1 MKILAVI
8 PARGGS
14 KRLKNKNILKVGKK
28 SLVIRTIEFAR
39 KIPNTH
45 IIVSTDSKKIA
56 KTLKDKINIPW
67 LRPRRYALDNSSSE
81 SVALHAL
88 RRYEKLV
95 KKIDGI
101 LLLQPTTPFRNIKTL
116 IRVLKLFKKNKRKNY
131 VSVSKTNGSLSL
143 NGSFYLIS
151 SKELKREK
159 SFVTKN
165 SVGIILKNRKERIDI
180 DTISDLKFARSYL

>member
-1 MKILAVI
+1 
-8 PARGGS
+8 
-14 KRLKNKNILKVGKK
+14 
-28 SLVIRTIEFAR
+28 
-39 KIPNTH
+39 
-45 IIVSTDSKKIA
+45 
-56 KTLKDKINIPW
+56 TLKDKINIPW